1 MGPGAEGR
9 GGGGCVAYVPFKAL
23 PVITDGNIPIA
34 EQEAGEAFSN
44 YCAITGTWL
53 QKRTLV
59 ENLMLLSGGGVVGGL
74 LALTWRLVRGFA
86 ITEPFTKALGVFVL
100 ACMLLVVALTTLGQN
115 KPTPAAA

>member
-1 MGPGAEGR
+1 LTPKEQTQAAAVA
-9 GGGGCVAYVPFKAL
+9 GGGP
-23 PVITDGNIPIA
+23 PV
-34 EQEAGEAFSN
+34 SK
-44 YCAITGTWL
+44 
-53 QKRTLV
+53 KRTLV